1 MPRAT
6 RKKRRVLNVLGKPL
20 VPCSMNPVTGY
31 FRNGYCSTGPSD
43 TGTHV
48 VCAVV
53 TDKFLQFSKD
63 QGNDLI
69 TPAPGFPGLKA
80 GDKWCLCAYRW
91 KEAYEAYKASNI
103 DVVPSVILE
112 STNRAVL
119 RIVPLKILKQ
129 FTFSTPNV

>member
-31 FRNGYCSTGPSD
+31 FRNGYCSTGPTD
-43 TGTHV
+43 AGTHV

-63 QGNDLI
+63 HGNDLI

-80 GDKWCLCAYRW
+80 GDKWCLCAHRW
-91 KEAYEAYKASNI
+91 KEAYEAGVA
-103 DVVPSVILE
+103 PSVVLE

-119 RIVPLKILKQ
+119 QIVPLKILKQ
-129 FTFSTPNV
+129 FRFSKPIV

>member
-6 RKKRRVLNVLGKPL
+6 RRKRRVLNVLGKPL

-31 FRNGYCSTGPSD
+31 FRNGYCSTGPTD

-53 TDKFLQFSKD
+53 TDAFLQFSKD

-80 GDKWCLCAYRW
+80 GDKWCLCAHRW
-91 KEAYEAYKASNI
+91 KEAYEAGVA
-103 DVVPSVILE
+103 PSVVLE
-112 STNRAVL
+112 STHKAVL

-129 FTFSTPNV
+129 FTFSTPIV

>member
-1 MPRAT
+1 MARAT
-6 RKKRRVLNVLGKPL
+6 RRKRRILNVLGKPL
-20 VPCSMNPVTGY
+20 VPCNMNPLTGY
-31 FRNGYCSTGPSD
+31 FRNGYCSTGPTD

-53 TDKFLQFSKD
+53 TDTFLQFSKD

-69 TPAPGFPGLKA
+69 SPAPGFPGLKA
-80 GDKWCLCAYRW
+80 GDKWCLCAHRW
-91 KEAYEAYKASNI
+91 KEAYDAGVA
-103 DVVPSVILE
+103 PSVVLE

-129 FTFSTPNV
+129 FTVQRAFQKRKV

>member
-1 MPRAT
+1 MKQAT
-6 RKKRRVLNVLGKPL
+6 RRKRRILNVLGKPL

-31 FRNGYCSTGPSD
+31 FRNGYCSTGPTD

-53 TDKFLQFSKD
+53 TDAFLQFSKD

-80 GDKWCLCAYRW
+80 GDKWCLCAHRW
-91 KEAYEAYKASNI
+91 KEAYEAGVA
-103 DVVPSVILE
+103 PSVVLE
-112 STNRAVL
+112 STHKAVL

-129 FTFSTPNV
+129 FTFSTPIV

>member
-6 RKKRRVLNVLGKPL
+6 RKKRRILNVLGKPL
-20 VPCSMNPVTGY
+20 VSCSMNPLTGY

-80 GDKWCLCAYRW
+80 GNKWCLCAYRW
-91 KEAYEAYKASNI
+91 KEAYEAGVAPF
-103 DVVPSVILE
+103 VVLE

-129 FTFSTPNV
+129 FTFSNPIV

>member
-6 RKKRRVLNVLGKPL
+6 RKKRRMLNVLGKPL
-20 VPCSMNPVTGY
+20 VSCSMNPVTGY

-53 TDKFLQFSKD
+53 TDAFLQFSKL

-69 TPAPGFPGLKA
+69 SPAPGFPGLKA
-80 GDKWCLCAYRW
+80 GDKWCLCAHRW
-91 KEAYEAYKASNI
+91 KEAYDA
-103 DVVPSVILE
+103 DVAPSVVLE

-129 FTFSTPNV
+129 FRFSTPIV

>member
-1 MPRAT
+1 MTRLNRAT
-6 RKKRRVLNVLGKPL
+6 RRKRRILNVLGKPL
-20 VPCSMNPVTGY
+20 VPCSMNPLTGY

-91 KEAYEAYKASNI
+91 KEAYEASVA
-103 DVVPSVILE
+103 PSVVLE

-129 FTFSTPNV
+129 FRFSAPII

>member
-1 MPRAT
+1 MKHAT

-20 VPCSMNPVTGY
+20 VPCSMNPLTGY
-31 FRNGYCSTGPSD
+31 FRNGYCSTGPTD
-43 TGTHV
+43 AGTHV

-91 KEAYEAYKASNI
+91 KEAYEASVA
-103 DVVPSVILE
+103 PSVVLE

-129 FTFSTPNV
+129 FRVKN

>member
-1 MPRAT
+1 MARLNRTT
-6 RKKRRVLNVLGKPL
+6 RKKRRILNVLGKPL
-20 VPCSMNPVTGY
+20 VPCSMNPLTGY
-31 FRNGYCSTGPSD
+31 FRNGYCSTGPTD
-43 TGTHV
+43 AGTHV

-91 KEAYEAYKASNI
+91 KEAYEASVA
-103 DVVPSVILE
+103 PSIVLE

-119 RIVPLKILKQ
+119 RIIPLKILKQ
-129 FTFSTPNV
+129 FRVKN

>member
-1 MPRAT
+1 MKHAT
-6 RKKRRVLNVLGKPL
+6 RRKRRVLNVLGKQL
-20 VPCSMNPVTGY
+20 VPCSMDPRTGY
-31 FRNGYCSTGPSD
+31 FRNGYCSTGPTD

-48 VCAVV
+48 VCAIV
-53 TDKFLQFSKD
+53 TDAFLQFSKD

-91 KEAYEAYKASNI
+91 KEAYEASVA
-103 DVVPSVILE
+103 PSMVLD

-129 FTFSTPNV
+129 FRFSTSIV

>member
-1 MPRAT
+1 MTRLNRAT
-6 RKKRRVLNVLGKPL
+6 RKKRRILNVLGKPL
-20 VPCSMNPVTGY
+20 VPCSMNPLTGY
-31 FRNGYCSTGPSD
+31 FRNGYCSTGPTD
-43 TGTHV
+43 AGTHV

-91 KEAYEAYKASNI
+91 KEAYEASVA
-103 DVVPSVILE
+103 PSIVLE

-119 RIVPLKILKQ
+119 RIIPLKILKQ
-129 FTFSTPNV
+129 FRVKN

>member
-1 MPRAT
+1 MRSTQLNRAT
-6 RKKRRVLNVLGKPL
+6 RRKRRLLNVLGKSL
-20 VPCSMNPVTGY
+20 VSCSMNPVTGY
-31 FRNGYCSTGPSD
+31 FRNGYCSTGSTD

-53 TDKFLQFSKD
+53 TDAFLQFSKD

-80 GDKWCLCAYRW
+80 GDKWCLCATRW
-91 KEAYEAYKASNI
+91 KEAYEAGVA
-103 DVVPSVILE
+103 PSVVLE

-129 FTFSTPNV
+129 FRFSTPIV

>member
-6 RKKRRVLNVLGKPL
+6 RKKHRVLNVLGKPL
-20 VPCSMNPVTGY
+20 VSCAMNPVTGY

-63 QGNDLI
+63 HGNDLI

-91 KEAYEAYKASNI
+91 KEAYEA
-103 DVVPSVILE
+103 DVAPSVVLE

-129 FTFSTPNV
+129 FRFSKPIV

>member
-1 MPRAT
+1 MKHAT

-20 VPCSMNPVTGY
+20 VPCNMNPVTGY
-31 FRNGYCSTGPSD
+31 FRNGYCSTGPTD

-53 TDKFLQFSKD
+53 TEKFLQFSKD
-63 QGNDLI
+63 QGNDLM

-80 GDKWCLCAYRW
+80 GNKWCLCAYRW
-91 KEAYEAYKASNI
+91 KEAYEAGVA
-103 DVVPSVILE
+103 PSVVLE
-112 STNRAVL
+112 STHRAVL

-129 FTFSTPNV
+129 FRFSKPIV

>member
-1 MPRAT
+1 MKHAT
-6 RKKRRVLNVLGKPL
+6 CKKRCVLNVLGKPL
-20 VPCSMNPVTGY
+20 VSCSMNPLTGY
-31 FRNGYCSTGPSD
+31 FRNGYCSTGPTD

-53 TDKFLQFSKD
+53 TDAFLQFSKK
-63 QGNDLI
+63 QGNNLI

-91 KEAYEAYKASNI
+91 KEAYEAGVA
-103 DVVPSVILE
+103 PSVVLE

-129 FTFSTPNV
+129 FRVKN